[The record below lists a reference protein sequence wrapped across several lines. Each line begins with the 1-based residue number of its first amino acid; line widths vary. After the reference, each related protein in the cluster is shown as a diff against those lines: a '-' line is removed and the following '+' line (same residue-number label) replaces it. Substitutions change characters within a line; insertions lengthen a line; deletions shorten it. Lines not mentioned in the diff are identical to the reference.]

1 MRKTQ
6 QGWLAW
12 ALCLAAVA
20 ALAAAPGV
28 RADEEAEGEGNPTAA
43 EFTEKSMPLMGA
55 VLAAMLAAG
64 DREDSDAAR
73 YCLDAMLTADLAAE
87 VIKRIARQPRP
98 HRPETRDGFPSG
110 HTAVTFAF
118 ATALSDW
125 RPRAEPAFYAF
136 ATTAAWARVAEGRHT
151 WEQVLAGAALGTVIA
166 ELSTDASGGVWFGW
180 IAPAGE
186 TMRSGLAPTAMPGQT
201 GFTFWETTW

>member
-55 VLAAMLAAG
+55 MLAAMLAAG

-87 VIKRIARQPRP
+87 ALKRVIRQPRP
-98 HRPETRDGFPSG
+98 HNPEARDGFPSG
-110 HTAVTFAF
+110 HSTVAFAF
-118 ATALSDW
+118 ARSLADWQPSARPAL
-125 RPRAEPAFYAF
+125 YAF
-136 ATTAAWARVAEGRHT
+136 AATAAWARVLEGEHT
-151 WEQVLAGAALGTVIA
+151 WEQVLAGAALGIWIA
-166 ELSTDASGGVWFGW
+166 DLSTDAGGGVWFGW
-180 IAPAGE
+180 IAPAQESMGSE
-186 TMRSGLAPTAMPGQT
+186 FTPAAAPGQT
-201 GFTFWETTW
+201 GLAIWETTW